1 MVNDRVPSRRWGR
14 GAASLALAGVL
25 FASPARGD
33 DIDEDAKRAEALF
46 NEGRIAMDGNDYATA
61 CPKFEASLK
70 LVRRAGTL
78 FNLAQCEEHEG
89 RLVAAQRSWKEG
101 IVILE
106 PGDKRLAPSKKRLA
120 ELSPRIPH
128 LTIKPAADL
137 PRDARVTIDGKEAE
151 ALGVELPVDPGEH
164 TVAVTGTRRAEQRV
178 KVRLAEKEKKE
189 IGVSAGALI
198 VESPSRGPAG
208 LGRLQ
213 IVGLAALGVGAVG
226 FVTAGVTGG
235 LVLSTRSEVDRLC
248 PDGRCLNMT
257 DYGVVERGRG
267 LLVANAVAWGVG
279 IAGAGAGTALLLIG
293 SRKGAS
299 KGAREASF
307 FVGPQGLTVRGRF

>member
-1 MVNDRVPSRRWGR
+1 MVSDRDPSRLWGR
-14 GAASLALAGVL
+14 RAACLALAGVL

-33 DIDEDAKRAEALF
+33 DIYEDAKRAEVLF
-46 NEGRIAMDGNDYATA
+46 NEGRIAMDRNDYATA

-78 FNLAQCEEHEG
+78 FNMAQCEEHEG
-89 RLVAAQRSWKEG
+89 RLVAAQRYWKEG

-120 ELSPRIPH
+120 ELSPRIPY

-137 PRDARVTIDGKEAE
+137 PKDARVTIDGKEAE

-164 TVAVTGTRRAEQRV
+164 TVAVTGPRRAEQRV
-178 KVRLAEKEKKE
+178 KVKLGEKEKKE
-189 IGVSAGALI
+189 VSVSAGALI
-198 VESPSRGPAG
+198 VEPPRGPAG
-208 LGRLQ
+208 LGRMQ
-213 IVGLAALGVGAVG
+213 IAGLAALGVGAVG
-226 FVTAGVTGG
+226 FVAAGVTGG
-235 LVLSTRSEVDRLC
+235 LVLSTRSQVDGLC

-293 SRKGAS
+293 SRKGTS

-307 FVGPQGLTVRGRF
+307 FVGPQGLCVRGSF